1 LVIWIHC
8 ESQFLHQELGEVLP
22 EQECSSLLALVELL
36 LSPIGATSCLFS
48 FNDLIYHALVIWIHC
63 ESQFLHQELGEVLPE
78 QECSSLLSLVELLLS
93 PIGATSCLDSP
104 TLLLFQEHVVVKD
117 LLSVFSSQ
125 FFSTHWLDHVKIV
138 ELSEFFHHHIHAVLF
153 ISFKALLE

>member
-1 LVIWIHC
+1 V
-8 ESQFLHQELGEVLP
+8 QFF
-22 EQECSSLLALVELL
+22 A
-36 LSPIGATSCLFS
+36 
-48 FNDLIYHALVIWIHC
+48 
-63 ESQFLHQELGEVLPE
+63 
-78 QECSSLLSLVELLLS
+78 LVELLLS

-104 TLLLFQEHVVVKD
+104 TLLFFKEHVVVTD
-117 LLSVFSSQ
+117 LLSLFSSQ